1 MGDVVGASKSLT
13 TVEYSF
19 CPRCGG
25 PLASKSLTTVEYS
38 FCPRCGGPLA
48 SRKLKP
54 SEPERLVCTRCGF
67 IFFLDPKVAAG
78 TLFTIEGKIPLL
90 QRAIEP
96 SYGKWVFPG
105 GFVDRGEAVQDAA
118 VRETREEA
126 RLEVRLVSLLNV
138 YSYSGS
144 PVILVVYAAEVI
156 GGELEAGDECLDVR
170 LFAPRRDS
178 LAGTRLPQYPGSR
191 RRVR

>member
-1 MGDVVGASKSLT
+1 M
-13 TVEYSF
+13 EYSF
-19 CPRCGG
+19 CPTCGG
-25 PLASKSLTTVEYS
+25 ALTSK
-38 FCPRCGGPLA
+38 
-48 SRKLKP
+48 KLK
-54 SEPERLVCTRCGF
+54 SNEPERLVCTVCGF
-67 IFFLDPKVAAG
+67 VFFLDPKVAAG

-90 QRAIEP
+90 KRSIEP

-126 RLEVRLVSLLNV
+126 HLEVRLVSLLNV

-156 GGELEAGDECLDVR
+156 GGRLEAGDECLEAG
-170 LFAPRRDS
+170 LFAPGEIPWQE
-178 LAGTRLPQYPGSR
+178 LAFPSTREAVGEYVEKYFSQKASVP
-191 RRVR
+191 